1 VIKPINK
8 WVFVATG
15 ILFNISAAI
24 ITHYFIGINDQQL
37 MQLEKKS
44 TEYDTQIQSQWRM
57 KTEVDRKQ
65 EFLLLL
71 LNQSN
76 PQNLQQTRDFI
87 IQQLNHALDLQ
98 QAVKKKLK
106 PDSVINFDTINTASE
121 SIRQNIISGIN
132 DTYLEKLDIEDKQQ
146 PLKQRNSLLL
156 SIAIFLQLTGLI
168 LVLAKDIGR

>member
-1 VIKPINK
+1 MIKPINK
-8 WVFVATG
+8 WFFVAAG
-15 ILFNISAAI
+15 ILFNISSAI

-44 TEYDTQIQSQWRM
+44 ALYDTQIQSQWRL

-76 PQNLQQTRDFI
+76 PQNLQQTRGFI
-87 IQQLNHALDLQ
+87 IQQLNHALELQ
-98 QAVKKKLK
+98 KISGKQLN
-106 PDSVINFDTINTASE
+106 PDSVINFDTISKTSGT
-121 SIRQNIISGIN
+121 IRQSIISSIN
-132 DTYLEKLDIEDKQQ
+132 QTYLEKLDIEDKQQ
-146 PLKQRNSLLL
+146 PLKERNSLLF

-168 LVLAKDIGR
+168 LVLAKDIGK

>member
-1 VIKPINK
+1 MIKPINK
-8 WVFVATG
+8 WVFVAAG
-15 ILFNISAAI
+15 ILFNISSAI

-44 TEYDTQIQSQWRM
+44 ALYDTQIQSQWRL

-76 PQNLQQTRDFI
+76 PQNFQQTRDFI
-87 IQQLNHALDLQ
+87 IQQLNHAMDLQ
-98 QAVKKKLK
+98 KISGKKLD
-106 PDSVINFDTINTASE
+106 PDSEINFDTISNTSE
-121 SIRQNIISGIN
+121 TLRQSIISSIN
-132 DTYLEKLDIEDKQQ
+132 QTYLEKLDIVDKKQ
-146 PLKQRNSLLL
+146 PLNERNSLLF

-168 LVLAKDIGR
+168 LVLAKDIGK